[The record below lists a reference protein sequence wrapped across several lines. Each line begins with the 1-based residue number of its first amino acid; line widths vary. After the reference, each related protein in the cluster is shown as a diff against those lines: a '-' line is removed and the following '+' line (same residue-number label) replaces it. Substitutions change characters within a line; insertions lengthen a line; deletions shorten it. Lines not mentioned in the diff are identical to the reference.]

1 MEVSIII
8 PVYNVEKY
16 IIDCLESV
24 LNQSYKDIEIILIDD
39 RGKDNSIKL
48 IKDFLSNYKGNINI
62 SIVSHN
68 ENKGLSAARNTGIA
82 NAKGNYL
89 YFLDSDDT
97 LPFNA
102 IEKLIIPAKRYNSD
116 IVMGNFN
123 IIGAKWKYVLKSYGH
138 LYDNKSI
145 FIDYLKN
152 KWFVMACNKLIKKSF
167 LLDNGIEFKTNL
179 LHEDILFSFN
189 VASKVNDIV
198 CIKDYTYN
206 YIIRNNSITTSKKYK
221 NFKDLLYIHKKNFD
235 IIKNRNLSSK
245 EINAVSDYLVKCV
258 FYFNQELYKQI
269 SISDNEKDELNN
281 CIMEFY
287 YTQKRLYNSVSF
299 IEWIKSITVRQP
311 NGIKKILFRII

>member
-24 LNQSYKDIEIILIDD
+24 LHQSYKDMEIILIDD
-39 RGKDNSIKL
+39 CGKDNSIKL
-48 IKDFLSNYKGNINI
+48 INDFLSNYKGDINVSII
-62 SIVSHN
+62 SHS

-97 LPFNA
+97 LPFDA
-102 IEKLIIPAKRYNSD
+102 IEKLIVPAKRYKSD

-138 LYDNKSI
+138 LNNNKSI

-167 LLDNGIEFKTNL
+167 LIENDIEFKTNL

-189 VASKVNDIV
+189 VASKVNNIV
-198 CIKDYTYN
+198 CIKDCTYN
-206 YIIRNNSITTSKKYK
+206 YIIRNNSITTNKKSK
-221 NFKDLLYIHKKNFD
+221 NFSDLLYIHKKNFD
-235 IIKNRNLSSK
+235 IIKNRILSSEETK
-245 EINAVSDYLVKCV
+245 AISDYLVKCV

-269 SISDNEKDELNN
+269 SISDYEKEKLNN
-281 CIMEFY
+281 CIMDFY
-287 YTQKRLYNSVSF
+287 YIQKRSYNRVSF
-299 IEWIKSITVRQP
+299 IEWIKSLIIRQP
-311 NGIKKILFRII
+311 SFIKKIVFRII